1 MPFGNI
7 GPLELIFL
15 MVFLLL
21 IFGAK
26 RLPELGSGIGKGIRE
41 FKKSMRD
48 LNTEIDREEPP
59 AQINSAASRPA
70 VPASTEKKDSE
81 TV

>member
-48 LNTEIDREEPP
+48 LNTEIDRDDPP
-59 AQINSAASRPA
+59 AQINSSAARPA
-70 VPASTEKKDSE
+70 VPSSTEKKDSE

>member
-48 LNTEIDREEPP
+48 LNTEIDREDPP
-59 AQINSAASRPA
+59 AQINSSAARPA
-70 VPASTEKKDSE
+70 GPSSTEKKDSE